1 MQTNN
6 ENKSLVNAVP
16 LPHPNEL
23 LIIESLDYSNPY
35 DYHALHRHDYF
46 EIILITNGEGN
57 QLIDFV
63 NYPVY
68 GEQISMIYP
77 GQVHLMNRNTANG
90 LLIQFRK
97 DIFEYIYALKHFNLY
112 LSNPI
117 FTLDTSTFNHLFD
130 LTECMRALLQNEN
143 LSPLSKHKAYN
154 YLQIILI
161 SLVESQEKYIS
172 RQYLVTEFLFLM
184 SENIYTIRKVS
195 EYCALLNCTAEK
207 LNEVCKKALGKNALQ
222 LIHEEVL
229 LEIKRLL
236 LLNQLSLKEIA
247 FQMNFDSQANFSGFI
262 KSRTQLSP
270 SELHAEVLE
279 IYK

>member
-1 MQTNN
+1 MKDKHQPTI
-6 ENKSLVNAVP
+6 NAVP
-16 LPHPNEL
+16 LPHPKEL

-46 EIILITNGEGN
+46 EIILISEGEGN
-57 QLIDFV
+57 QLIDFE

-68 GEQISMIYP
+68 SGQISMVYP

-112 LSNPI
+112 LSTPV
-117 FTLDTSTFNHLFD
+117 FTADHSTFSHLFD
-130 LTECMRALLQNEN
+130 LTTRMRSLLREEN
-143 LSPLSKHKAYN
+143 LSSLSKHKAYT

-161 SLVESQEKYIS
+161 SLIETKEQQIN
-172 RQYLVTEFLFLM
+172 RHHLVTEFLSLM
-184 SENIYTIRKVS
+184 SENIYSTKKVS
-195 EYCALLNCTAEK
+195 EYCDLLNCTAEK
-207 LNEVCKKALGKNALQ
+207 LNDVCKKTLGKHALQ
-222 LIHEEVL
+222 LIHEEIL

-270 SELHAEVLE
+270 SELQTEVLR
-279 IYK
+279 IYE